1 MTLANTYKEIM
12 SITLRVI
19 ENGLSV
25 QEKYPNRSGN
35 KIAWQDQSDI
45 SKVLRNVP
53 YSDKYKILND
63 DRNFNFKMLDGALLQ
78 FMYEF
83 NNTGRALVSHRLA
96 FFPAPY
102 FERYDDSPEDY
113 ETNYFADS
121 EYHDQIEEHIVAS
134 PVRFDYN
141 VDPKIFKD
149 IAHPFSHM
157 HFGEYE
163 FCRIPVS
170 APITPTIFF
179 NYILRN
185 FYNYAIRTK
194 GNIIPITAR
203 RFPNSI
209 TNNEKNILHFNIS
222 N

>member
-1 MTLANTYKEIM
+1 M
-12 SITLRVI
+12 SITQKVI
-19 ENGLSV
+19 EHGLSI
-25 QEKYPNRSGN
+25 QEKYPSRSGN

-45 SKVLRNVP
+45 SIALKNVP
-53 YSDKYKILND
+53 YADKYNTLNG

-83 NNTGRALVSHRLA
+83 NSTGRELVSHRLA
-96 FFPAPY
+96 FFPAPH

-121 EYHDQIEEHIVAS
+121 EFHDQLEKHIVSS

-141 VDPKIFKD
+141 FSPKLFKEVD
-149 IAHPFSHM
+149 HPYSHT

-163 FCRIPVS
+163 FCRFPVS

-179 NYILRN
+179 NFILRN
-185 FYNYAIRTK
+185 FYNHAVRTK
-194 GNIIPITAR
+194 GNIIPISVH

-209 TNNEKNILHFNIS
+209 TNNEMKILHFNVS
-222 N
+222 